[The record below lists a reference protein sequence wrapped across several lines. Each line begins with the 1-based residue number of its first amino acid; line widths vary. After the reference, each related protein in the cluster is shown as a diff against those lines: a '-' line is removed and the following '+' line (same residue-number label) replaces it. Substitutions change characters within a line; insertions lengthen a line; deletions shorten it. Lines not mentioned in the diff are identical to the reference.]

1 MRILIVKD
9 AATRI
14 PREVADRAE
23 ALAIQA
29 SGFTVLEVG
38 PDDVARPLVA
48 DELEKVPA
56 EDPAAQQ
63 SEVQTASTI
72 SQAAQTKPSATPA
85 KKTARPP
92 TKKAAA
98 KR

>member
-23 ALAIQA
+23 ALSIQEQ
-29 SGFTVLEVG
+29 GFTVLEIG
-38 PDDVARPLVA
+38 DDGVARPLA
-48 DELEKVPA
+48 AEPDEPQQAQEVNEATEATVDAGDAEAPA
-56 EDPAAQQ
+56 QPPAKRAP
-63 SEVQTASTI
+63 
-72 SQAAQTKPSATPA
+72 KPPA
-85 KKTARPP
+85 KKS
-92 TKKAAA
+92 A

>member
-23 ALAIQA
+23 ARAIQEQ
-29 SGFTVLEVG
+29 GFTVLEVG
-38 PDDVARPLVA
+38 DDDVARPLA
-48 DELEKVPA
+48 SEPEQQPEPQAASAPSPA
-56 EDPAAQQ
+56 PAPAPAAKPPA
-63 SEVQTASTI
+63 VPTKRVPKPP
-72 SQAAQTKPSATPA
+72 AAPA
-85 KKTARPP
+85 KK
-92 TKKAAA
+92 AA